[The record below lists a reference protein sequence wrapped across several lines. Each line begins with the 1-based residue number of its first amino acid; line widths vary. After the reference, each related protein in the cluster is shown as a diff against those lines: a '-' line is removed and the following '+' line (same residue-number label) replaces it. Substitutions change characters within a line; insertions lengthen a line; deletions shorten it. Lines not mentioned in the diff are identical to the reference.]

1 MHPGLNKNQQSIY
14 RQIVNGILIT
24 GTIPSNYYTTQFD
37 TDGNK
42 LVSFATK
49 VALQHRMEDAY
60 EKNLK
65 KIVAGAQSKSHV
77 FACTSDRAGHCVTH
91 ITGAHARSPEDASK
105 VRNMIRGKLGTDT
118 WRTYAAKTNHTG
130 RTAQAHAHHRGHHN
144 VADIFSNVPISKA
157 TIQKLAREHGMSVD
171 KYQKKVMQNH
181 LRRAQGNG
189 NNWNTLSVGLPR
201 SGSGTPMRRQHT
213 IGSVSSLRE
222 KTVRS
227 TPKNNN
233 NNRRTRVDS
242 WVSGGNY
249 KGTSTASMRTAPSVI
264 GSTGRPGSNRK
275 NGSQKAGST
284 STRGS
289 KLDFSAMTKNQ
300 KNKMLNMIHQRIIK
314 EEQSKNQ
321 TSLRQKFSQTSVKSG
336 NTRKS
341 AENALKQGL
350 RGLTPEQA
358 AELLRKVRS

>member
-105 VRNMIRGKLGTDT
+105 VKNIIRGKLGIDT
-118 WRTYAAKTNHTG
+118 WRTYAAKNNHTK
-130 RTAQAHAHHRGHHN
+130 RTAQAHAHHRGYHN

-189 NNWNTLSVGLPR
+189 NNWNTLSVGLTR
-201 SGSGTPMRRQHT
+201 SGSGTPRRRQHT

-222 KTVRS
+222 NTLRS
-227 TPKNNN
+227 TPKNN
-233 NNRRTRVDS
+233 RRTRVNS

-289 KLDFSAMTKNQ
+289 KLDFSALPKNQ
-300 KNKMLNMIHQRIIK
+300 KNKILNMIHQRIIK

>member
-1 MHPGLNKNQQSIY
+1 MHPDLNDNQRSMYQ
-14 RQIVNGILIT
+14 QIVGGILIT
-24 GTIPSNYYTTQFD
+24 GTIPSNYYITQFD

-42 LVSFATK
+42 LVAFATK
-49 VALQHRMEDAY
+49 VALHHRMRGAY
-60 EKNLK
+60 DKNLK

-91 ITGAHARSPEDASK
+91 ITAAHARSAEDASK
-105 VRNMIRGKLGTDT
+105 VRNMIRKKLGTDT

-130 RTAQAHAHHRGHHN
+130 RTAQAHAHHREHHN

-181 LRRAQGNG
+181 LRRVQGSG
-189 NNWNTLSVGLPR
+189 DNWNTLSVGLTR
-201 SGSGTPMRRQHT
+201 SGSGTPLRRQHA

-222 KTVRS
+222 NTLRS
-227 TPKNNN
+227 TPKNN
-233 NNRRTRVDS
+233 RRTRVNS

-249 KGTSTASMRTAPSVI
+249 KGTSTASMRTAPSIV

-300 KNKMLNMIHQRIIK
+300 KNKILNMIHQRMK
-314 EEQSKNQ
+314 REQSKNEQ
-321 TSLRQKFSQTSVKSG
+321 FSQTSAKSN

-341 AENALKQGL
+341 AQNALKQRL
-350 RGLTPEQA
+350 RGLTPNQA
-358 AELLRKVRS
+358 AEVLRKARS